1 MTQEKHVGEISNTL
15 EQLKELLVVKS
26 KEYVKSS
33 DPLHNFSVGATITGQ
48 CPARVLD
55 GFLLKHYV
63 SYRDMLTDI
72 EAGRVVPEAK
82 IHEKFNDILVYFLL
96 QKNIFLSALDMP
108 DVEENVDVVEPKK
121 EIRVYLV
128 ALEGKIENPAILVDS
143 DFILQAEME
152 GKVFSLQEFQYTA
165 NNSSINLE
173 DYILRII

>member
-1 MTQEKHVGEISNTL
+1 MTHEKHIGEISNTL

-33 DPLHNFSVGATITGQ
+33 DPLHNFSVGAIITGQ

-72 EAGRVVPEAK
+72 EAGRIVPEAK

-96 QKNIFLSALDMP
+96 QKNIFLSTLDMP
-108 DVEENVDVVEPKK
+108 DVKEDADVVEPKK
-121 EIRVYLV
+121 ERKVYLV
-128 ALEGKIENPAILVDS
+128 RIDLEKGVSPTVYPNEQ
-143 DFILQAEME
+143 FIAESE
-152 GKVFSLQEFQYTA
+152 HVFTLGEFEVASNGQTF
-165 NNSSINLE
+165 NLD
-173 DYILRII
+173 DYILRFI